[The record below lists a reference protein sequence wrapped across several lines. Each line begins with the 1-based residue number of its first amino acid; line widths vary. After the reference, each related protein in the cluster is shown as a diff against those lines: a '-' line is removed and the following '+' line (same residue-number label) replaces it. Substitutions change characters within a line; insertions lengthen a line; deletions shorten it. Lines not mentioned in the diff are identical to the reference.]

1 MTEAKASVLAPP
13 VYRQSFSERKNP
25 SSSRPNQPVI
35 SVQENPARKS
45 LYNKFGFKKK
55 PPASEKLS
63 AVGEEQKEFLQPSL
77 TKLTRESIR
86 YLPRESLAWITQLPR
101 SGQKLTKIGKNL
113 I

>member
-1 MTEAKASVLAPP
+1 MTEAKAPGLALP

-25 SSSRPNQPVI
+25 FSSRPSQPVI

-55 PPASEKLS
+55 PPACEKLP
-63 AVGEEQKEFLQPSL
+63 AVDKEQKEFLQPSL

-86 YLPRESLAWITQLPR
+86 YLPRESLAWISQLPR
-101 SGQKLTKIGKNL
+101 LKQKTFKY
-113 I
+113 